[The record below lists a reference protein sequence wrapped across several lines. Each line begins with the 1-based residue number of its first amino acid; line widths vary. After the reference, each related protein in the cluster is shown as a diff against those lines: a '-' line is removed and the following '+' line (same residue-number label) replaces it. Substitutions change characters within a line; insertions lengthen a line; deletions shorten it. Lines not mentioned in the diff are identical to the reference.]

1 MTSIAK
7 IWGTTEPL
15 IVTPMFEM
23 HRLKI
28 EQWARCSFHVHRFK
42 HNALYVVVGEL
53 FLDIAN
59 GDFEPPAEVR
69 LRTGEHYTINPG
81 VHHQFRTGHEP
92 AHALEMYFTEPL
104 SEDIVRRNIGER
116 LKHD

>member
-1 MTSIAK
+1 MTQK
-7 IWGTTEPL
+7 IWGETQAL

-42 HNALYVVVGEL
+42 SNAFYVICGEL
-53 FLDIAN
+53 YLDTAHA
-59 GDFEPPAEVR
+59 DFEPHLTIL
-69 LRTGEHYTINPG
+69 LRAGEYYTIDPG
-81 VHHQFRTGHEP
+81 VHHQFRTEHEP
-92 AHALEMYFTEPL
+92 VHALEMYFTEPL
-104 SEDIVRRNIGER
+104 SEDIIRYNVGER